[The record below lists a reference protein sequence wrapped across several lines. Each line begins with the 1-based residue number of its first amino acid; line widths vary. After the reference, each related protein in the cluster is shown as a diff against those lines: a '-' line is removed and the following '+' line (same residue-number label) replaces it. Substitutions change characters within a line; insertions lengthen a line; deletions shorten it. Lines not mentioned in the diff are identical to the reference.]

1 LTGTCEPGRSTRR
14 RGARSY
20 GWGAN
25 GRGPL
30 TPAGIYQLV
39 ARRGEKAGL
48 AVHPQRFR
56 HHFSHTWLDRG
67 GAPGD
72 LMELNGWSSLQMLTW
87 YGASARGAR
96 ARRHYD
102 LIMNRRP
109 SCGFSRAQGVW
120 LTIARNRC

>member
-1 LTGTCEPGRSTRR
+1 VQARRLAGLLRPTG
-14 RGARSY
+14 GA
-20 GWGAN
+20 
-25 GRGPL
+25 PL

-39 ARRGEKAGL
+39 ARRGEQAGL
-48 AVHPQRFR
+48 EVHPQRFR

-72 LMELNGWSSLQMLTW
+72 LMELNGWSSPQMLTW

-102 LIMNRRP
+102 LIMNR
-109 SCGFSRAQGVW
+109 
-120 LTIARNRC
+120 